1 MFYLGIDVSKA
12 KLDCCLLLDNAT
24 FKRKDKSIAN
34 NHKGFNELL
43 AWIQKQSVALNDVHI
58 IMEATGVYHEQ
69 AAYAFHDAGIKLS
82 LANPAYVR
90 HFANGLAIK
99 TKTDCMD
106 SFVLARYGLSA
117 QPQLWTPAPIEARLL
132 QALLNRR
139 EAIAQDLQRERNRQE
154 KAEVAVSPDIIQQSI
169 KTSIAFLE
177 QQLKQLQQDIDDHVD
192 KHPKLKQDVKLLETI
207 PAVGERVGNT
217 MLSVLHNHHFE
228 SAEQVAAYLGLV
240 PVEYQSGTSVL
251 KRPRLSKTGSAS
263 VRATLYMAAVVATKY
278 NPHIKKLYERLL
290 AKGKCKMLAIGA
302 AMRKLVHLC
311 FGVWKN
317 QTPYQEDFLPKN
329 AIK

>member
-12 KLDCCLLLDNAT
+12 KLDCCLLLDNTT

-43 AWIQKQSVALNDVHI
+43 AWIKRQSVELNNVHI

-69 AAYAFHDAGIKLS
+69 AAYALHDAGVKLS
-82 LANPAYVR
+82 LTNPNYVR
-90 HFANGLAIK
+90 HFAHSLAIK
-99 TKTDCMD
+99 TKTDGMD
-106 SFVLARYGLSA
+106 SFVLARYGLSTV
-117 QPQLWTPAPIEARLL
+117 PKLWIPAPVKARLL

-139 EAIAQDLQRERNRQE
+139 EAIAQDLQRERNREE
-154 KAEVAVSPDIIQQSI
+154 KALVANAPDKIQQSI
-169 KTSIAFLE
+169 ESSIAFLE
-177 QQLKQLQQDIDDHVD
+177 QQLQKLQDDIDDHID
-192 KHPKLKQDVKLLETI
+192 KHPKLKQDVKLLESI

-240 PVEYQSGTSVL
+240 PVEHQSGTSVL
-251 KRPRLSKTGSAS
+251 KRPHLSKTGSAS

-278 NPHIKKLYERLL
+278 NPHIKALYDRLL

-317 QTPYQEDFLPKN
+317 QTPYKANFLHKS
-329 AIK
+329 A

>member
-1 MFYLGIDVSKA
+1 MFYIGIDVSKA
-12 KLDCCLLLDNAT
+12 KLDCCLLLDNTT
-24 FKRKDKSIAN
+24 FKRKDKSISN
-34 NHKGFNELL
+34 NLKGFNELL
-43 AWIQKQSVALNDVHI
+43 TWIQKQSIELSNVHI

-69 AAYAFHDAGIKLS
+69 AAYALHDAGVKLS

-99 TKTDCMD
+99 TKNDGMD
-106 SFVLARYGLSA
+106 SFVLARYGLST
-117 QPQLWTPAPIEARLL
+117 QPKLWNPAPVEARLL
-132 QALLNRR
+132 QALLSRR
-139 EAIAQDLQRERNRQE
+139 EAVAQDLQRERNREE
-154 KAEVAVSPDIIQQSI
+154 KAQVANVPDKIQQSI
-169 KTSIAFLE
+169 ETSISFLE
-177 QQLKQLQQDIDDHVD
+177 QQLKKLQDDIDDHID
-192 KHPKLKQDVKLLETI
+192 KHPKLKQDVKLLESI

-251 KRPRLSKTGSAS
+251 KRPHLSKTGSAS

-278 NPHIKKLYERLL
+278 NPHIKALYERLL

-317 QTPYQEDFLPKN
+317 QTPYQKNFLPKS
-329 AIK
+329 A